1 MNKEYS
7 KKSDKNKKENEEFI
21 LKEENENSYSDY
33 HYNFLRK
40 NSNQL
45 KKNLLEW
52 YYKYRRRLPW
62 RNDSPP
68 YTTSVQLN
76 ECKNENNILNYFVK
90 NVKQECT
97 MEKINVKEK
106 TYNNKNDTKFLGT
119 KKEQDD
125 MVSQKLKKRKK
136 ENVCEDN
143 ENIYNL
149 ISNGDTFDMKKN
161 EITSIINKTKNE
173 NVDNVLLDKND
184 LSLKGYKIY
193 ISEIMLQQTK
203 VHTVLNFYLK
213 WMKKWNNI
221 FELSKSNLDDVLI
234 VWKGLGYYNRA
245 KNLLE
250 CCKTV
255 VEKYNG
261 IFPND
266 LKLLKELPG
275 IGNYTSKAICIHLY
289 NRKDICIDTNIIR
302 IFSRITDTIN
312 YYNSTILSKHCEQVS
327 HILCSDEFNYS
338 DLSQALM
345 DLGSSICNNSP
356 QCNICPINKNCL
368 IYLKKNKKTNNL
380 FNLEHSNE
388 CELCIKERNVEIRNV
403 PLVKKKKKTDKICL
417 VLLIKK
423 KKEGIKNK
431 INDNKLNDIDN
442 NFSDDHYL
450 MIKNKD
456 SNLFSMHYLFPFVL
470 LDKYDKKIL
479 HLHLNSLLKNLNL
492 SNDQKD
498 SFLYVSNFKHKF
510 SHLTYDTYIY
520 LCSILEYKNMV
531 MNEEEYIWIK
541 LKDIKDFTH
550 NTFCQHIID
559 YYKISMNEK
568 KISFNRR
575 FKD

>member
-1 MNKEYS
+1 M
-7 KKSDKNKKENEEFI
+7 KKEKEEFSRI
-21 LKEENENSYSDY
+21 KENGNYHSDY
-33 HYNFLRK
+33 HYNFLQK
-40 NSNQL
+40 NSIQL

-68 YTTSVQLN
+68 YTTNVQLN
-76 ECKNENNILNYFVK
+76 ECKNQNNILNYFIK
-90 NVKQECT
+90 NDKKKYIIENIS
-97 MEKINVKEK
+97 INEK
-106 TYNNKNDTKFLGT
+106 TCDSKREKRVIKV
-119 KKEQDD
+119 KKEQDNIA
-125 MVSQKLKKRKK
+125 SQKLKKMKK
-136 ENVCEDN
+136 ENANEDN
-143 ENIYNL
+143 KKLCNL
-149 ISNGDTFDMKKN
+149 ISNSDNFDMKKN
-161 EITSIINKTKNE
+161 ENILIINKKTEHE
-173 NVDNVLLDKND
+173 NVDNYLLDKDN

-213 WMKKWNNI
+213 WMDKWKNI
-221 FELSKSNLDDVLI
+221 FELSKSTLDEVLI

-312 YYNSTILSKHCEQVS
+312 YYNSTILSKHCEKVS
-327 HILCSDEFNYS
+327 HILCSDESNYS

-368 IYLKKNKKTNNL
+368 IYLKRNKKNNL
-380 FNLEHSNE
+380 FNMEHSDD
-388 CELCIKERNVEIRNV
+388 CELCIKERNVEIKNV

-423 KKEGIKNK
+423 KNNENRIDE
-431 INDNKLNDIDN
+431 NDLNNIDN
-442 NFSDDHYL
+442 SNLDYYL

-470 LDKYDKKIL
+470 LDKYDKQIL
-479 HLHLNSLLKNLNL
+479 HLHLNGILRNLNL

-498 SFLYVSNFKHKF
+498 SFLYINNFKHKF

-520 LCSILEYKNMV
+520 LCSILEYKNMA
-531 MNEEEYIWIK
+531 MNEEEYTWIK

-559 YYKISMNEK
+559 HYKKSMNEK
-568 KISFNRR
+568 KNSLSCRY
-575 FKD
+575 KDYIENN